1 MPSTIYQLTT
11 NFTPEKGSRAISA
24 CVQRHQVTVTSF
36 LPEALKFMKLT
47 SGLAAPIEVTHV
59 CTNGKGKRKGREGV
73 SGVKEKGRA
82 KGCVS
87 CCAVLCCAVFMLV
100 QRWACL
106 ARSNRLAKIKKGAP
120 PPPPAG
126 ETQTR
131 DENRLSASNRI
142 LQSRHLLLG
151 GGGLSC
157 TCTVVPYITAHSRA
171 GQGSPVV

>member
-87 CCAVLCCAVFMLV
+87 CCAVLCCVH
-100 QRWACL
+100 
-106 ARSNRLAKIKKGAP
+106 ARATLGLSRAIEQTGQNQKRCAP
-120 PPPPAG
+120 PSPRG
-126 ETQTR
+126 RNSDTR
-131 DENRLSASNRI
+131 
-142 LQSRHLLLG
+142 
-151 GGGLSC
+151 
-157 TCTVVPYITAHSRA
+157 
-171 GQGSPVV
+171 